1 MTVQEVSAKID
12 IRLNKQATADYD
24 NLWAFNKGEAFN
36 KAVIEWV
43 RKQKHGKNQTQE
55 GDEETDVRVDDLQVL
70 LKTEDLTVRDKGLFA
85 QSSKIPP
92 DYLFFKRLTPSV
104 SKGSCANVTI
114 TSYLKEEANVDILVK
129 TLPSW
134 EFEETFHT
142 MIGNR
147 AHIYHNKQFS
157 VTGATLTYYKKP
169 KKYDFKRLNDV
180 IEFNDGICEILVDE
194 ACKIIASDLESL
206 NQKNLAQE
214 RAEGNN

>member
-129 TLPSW
+129 TLPS
-134 EFEETFHT
+134 
-142 MIGNR
+142 I
-147 AHIYHNKQFS
+147 S
-157 VTGATLTYYKKP
+157 YK
-169 KKYDFKRLNDV
+169 FINCA
-180 IEFNDGICEILVDE
+180 IEFPTIRAAVF
-194 ACKIIASDLESL
+194 A
-206 NQKNLAQE
+206 NL
-214 RAEGNN
+214 